1 MNLKEAF
8 QAQNKLNELFTHFT
22 DYLEIERNVTTVYEK
37 HFRSKS
43 AQGQIDE
50 VLDVTNY
57 DSKIYS
63 ANKVIDFLLVL
74 IDEREKLSKA
84 IHSAKAKLE
93 MDIDSAVNVNTKR
106 HSAASVLREMT
117 LLKSK
122 SLLQKNGG
130 TGYVFNNEGNQTNYR
145 YDVEVVTT
153 IDFDRNKVRALVKKL
168 QAKADE
174 VSAQI
179 DAALI
184 NTPVDYVLPFDSHAN
199 AAEILEEFSASK

>member
-8 QAQNKLNELFTHFT
+8 QAQNKLNELFAHFT
-22 DYLEIERNVTTVYEK
+22 GYLEIERNVTTVHEK